1 MQACQC
7 PDMGDFV
14 YPRHGCI
21 QDGAEVHT
29 VLRTRSCSNCRYC
42 SLHSWKELMLKEAAW
57 TAKFIRRQREEEAE
71 AGSTLRSIVQHS
83 TAPAATDATL
93 KPPFWKERALQQQR
107 SKWEQQAEESG
118 AAAPL
123 ALLRELL

>member
-1 MQACQC
+1 MQVLQSSFLEGANAEGGGL
-7 PDMGDFV
+7 DGEV
-14 YPRHGCI
+14 YPPPARG
-21 QDGAEVHT
+21 GG
-29 VLRTRSCSNCRYC
+29 RGR
-42 SLHSWKELMLKEAAW
+42 LHS
-57 TAKFIRRQREEEAE
+57 
-71 AGSTLRSIVQHS
+71 STLRSIVQHS